1 MHKLF
6 VVDQPRPSILSL
18 SHTEG
23 VERGLLGCFF
33 GGLGGVEVGRVRDWW
48 AIIVGVLELT
58 KYDEL
63 ITINMSLLTP

>member
-33 GGLGGVEVGRVRDWW
+33 GGLGGVEVGRVRYWW
-48 AIIVGVLELT
+48 AIIVGVLE
-58 KYDEL
+58 
-63 ITINMSLLTP
+63 